1 MQPNKLKF
9 TRKEFAGAFGDIGTD
24 LPLLIALIVATGLYA
39 PSVLIIF
46 GLMQIITGFYYKMP
60 MPVQPLK
67 AMATIVISQKVGGD
81 LLLGAGLSIGIFMLL
96 LSGSGLLQKLWAIV
110 PIGLIRGLQMGL
122 GLSLCSLAIKDY
134 VLNQGTE
141 AYIMA
146 SLGFLLIVILLK
158 NNKYPASLI
167 LIILSVLYGLIFKFS
182 FIHLGQFNAYLL
194 PVLKF
199 PSFDAMLQGFL
210 LLSLPQIPLSIGNSI
225 LATKQTCSDYFPNRT
240 DISLPKLGFSYA
252 LMNLIAP
259 LFGGVP
265 VCHGAGGL
273 VGHYTFGG
281 RTGASVIIYGFLY
294 VLLGLLFG
302 TEFSVILVLFPL
314 PVLGIILFFEGFSL
328 ISLVRYLESD
338 KNAFILAVL
347 SALIAFLLPYGYV
360 IALVVG
366 IVLNRF
372 QKHIG
377 LFNHS
382 LK

>member
-1 MQPNKLKF
+1 
-9 TRKEFAGAFGDIGTD
+9 
-24 LPLLIALIVATGLYA
+24 
-39 PSVLIIF
+39 
-46 GLMQIITGFYYKMP
+46 
-60 MPVQPLK
+60 
-67 AMATIVISQKVGGD
+67 
-81 LLLGAGLSIGIFMLL
+81 
-96 LSGSGLLQKLWAIV
+96 
-110 PIGLIRGLQMGL
+110 
-122 GLSLCSLAIKDY
+122 
-134 VLNQGTE
+134 
-141 AYIMA
+141 
-146 SLGFLLIVILLK
+146 
-158 NNKYPASLI
+158 
-167 LIILSVLYGLIFKFS
+167 
-182 FIHLGQFNAYLL
+182 
-194 PVLKF
+194 
-199 PSFDAMLQGFL
+199 MLQGFL

-338 KNAFILAVL
+338 KNAFILAIL

-366 IVLNRF
+366 IALNRF

-377 LFNHS
+377 LFKHS
-382 LK
+382 IK